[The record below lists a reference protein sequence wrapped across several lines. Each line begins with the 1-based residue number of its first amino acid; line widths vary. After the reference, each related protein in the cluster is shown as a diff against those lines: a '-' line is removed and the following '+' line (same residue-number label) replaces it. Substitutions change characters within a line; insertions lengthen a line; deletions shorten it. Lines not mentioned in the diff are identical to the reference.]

1 MDAGK
6 DNVFGLRHHIRLSEC
21 ANVVNAGAG
30 LVLLAVLAGCRSEL
44 GDGKAIEQRLVA
56 ELGDALVKDV
66 KPNGRVREY
75 ELVAAPVELNVAGEE
90 KLAVWAYNGSVPGPT
105 LRVRLGETLR
115 VKVTNRLPQETTVH
129 WHGVRV
135 PNAMDGVPHLT
146 QPPIAPGATFVYE
159 YTPKDAGTYWYHP
172 HLRSS
177 EQVERGLYGLLIV
190 EDEAP
195 LPYDR
200 DVTWI
205 LDDWRL
211 GADKQIDPRFNT
223 RGDLMHD
230 GRWGSVV
237 TVNGRT
243 DEVLKVRAGERVR
256 LRLLNSANGRVFVP
270 IFEGLSPKII
280 AVDGKYLSRL
290 IDLDRFELAPG
301 NRLDLEI
308 EINVSASA
316 RFEVIDR
323 FSARRPN
330 RLASIEIDGV
340 APEPRKTFSSP
351 ANARVPAWRD
361 YDRAKIDKEIFL
373 DAASGG
379 PLGIEWRFNGVAHAS
394 HEHHRH
400 EPLMVMS
407 EGAFHRLRF
416 VNKSFRLHP
425 IHLHGMF
432 FRLLARNGASVDEP
446 FFRDTVLIHAEESI
460 DIGVIPLDAGVWMM
474 HCHVL
479 EHAEAGMMTTFEVRP
494 SPAR

>member
-1 MDAGK
+1 MPSYAKFDAM
-6 DNVFGLRHHIRLSEC
+6 RMIRTLLLSS
-21 ANVVNAGAG
+21 
-30 LVLLAVLAGCRSEL
+30 LLAGCRSDPV
-44 GDGKAIEQRLVA
+44 GTKAIEQQLVA
-56 ELGDALVKDV
+56 ELGDALVQEV

-75 ELVAAPVELNVAGEE
+75 ELVAAPAELGVAGEA
-90 KLAVWAYNGSVPGPT
+90 KLSVWAYNGSVPGPT

-135 PNAMDGVPHLT
+135 PNAMDGVPNLT
-146 QPPIAPGATFVYE
+146 QPPIAPGATFTYE

-172 HLRSS
+172 HIRSS
-177 EQVERGLYGLLIV
+177 EQVERGLYGVLIV

-195 LPYDR
+195 PPYDR

-211 GADKQIDPRFNT
+211 GADRQIDPRFNT

-230 GRWGSVV
+230 GRWGNVV

-243 DEVLKVRAGERVR
+243 DEVLEVRAGERVR

-270 IFEGLSPKII
+270 MFDGLAPKII
-280 AVDGKYLSRL
+280 AVDGKYLSRA

-301 NRLDLEI
+301 NRVDLDLQ
-308 EINVSASA
+308 VDVAASA
-316 RFEVIDR
+316 RFEVVDR

-340 APEPRKTFSSP
+340 LDSRQSFPSP
-351 ANARVPAWRD
+351 ANARVPAWRG
-361 YDRAKIDKEIFL
+361 YERAKIDQEINL

-379 PLGIEWRFNGVAHAS
+379 PFGLEWRFNGVAHAA
-394 HEHHRH
+394 HDHHQH
-400 EPLMVMS
+400 APLMVME
-407 EGAFHRLRF
+407 EGVFHRLRF
-416 VNKSFRLHP
+416 INKSFRLHP

-460 DIGVIPLDAGVWMM
+460 DIGVVPLDPGRWMM

-479 EHAEAGMMTTFEVRP
+479 EHAEAGMMTTFEVKP
-494 SPAR
+494 SAGF